1 MKDTSM
7 TVYKEKRIPRIIQ
20 FFKSFFTKRQQEE
33 PQIQK
38 IQPEINN
45 KTNEMDDFD
54 LLKKLIEGRV
64 DIAEIDNESKKRLI
78 AICNNRLEGI
88 HKQIYDKKNE
98 IRQMESMLAEINA
111 TS

>member
-7 TVYKEKRIPRIIQ
+7 TVYKKKRVLRIIK
-20 FFKSFFTKRQQEE
+20 FFKSFFTKHQKEE
-33 PQIQK
+33 TQIQTL
-38 IQPEINN
+38 QLEIKNE
-45 KTNEMDDFD
+45 TNEMDDFD
-54 LLKKLIEGRV
+54 LLKKLIEGRI

-98 IRQMESMLAEINA
+98 IRQMESMLAKINA
-111 TS
+111 M